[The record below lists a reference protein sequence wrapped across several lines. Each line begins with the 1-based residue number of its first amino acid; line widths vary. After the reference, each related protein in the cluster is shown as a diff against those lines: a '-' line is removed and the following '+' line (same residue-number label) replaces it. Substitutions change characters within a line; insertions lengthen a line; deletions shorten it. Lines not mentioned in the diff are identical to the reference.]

1 MAVRLLVFDNTE
13 AFIGEVS
20 DIRSLTRV
28 EEINGEH
35 SLTFTTPM
43 ELAKQNRVLYRDS
56 QDAWHEYVIAGVEQ
70 THDEDAQ
77 AVGTY
82 FCVWSLQY
90 DLEGTIVKTQPGK
103 VNPVTSTV
111 ALTHALAGTAR
122 WTVGSVT
129 QNTTGGASMYYL
141 SGWEALG
148 QVVEV
153 WGGEVSVT
161 ISVDDDGT
169 ILSRQVNLLDHLG
182 SAESV
187 RRFDYSADMQSI
199 VRTVEDAPFTCRITP
214 RGAAVESENGG
225 YGRKI
230 DITSVNGG
238 VEYLEDPDVVDIVKL
253 PDGNGGWEYP
263 NQVVEFDGIEDPQ
276 TLYDTA
282 MAHLHDFTRPRVS
295 YEAEVVQLAAAG
307 MNPHGIALGDAV
319 DVVDKAFTPAGL
331 RLTGRVT
338 RAEWDDLD
346 PANNAIT
353 IGFNPQGFA
362 GQFQDLQADIRA
374 INDWRDTLTTEEYIE
389 GIIDRLNDAVNA
401 TGGYTYLVP
410 GIGMVTYDVAVTD
423 PAVGAEAS
431 AAVEIRGGTIRIAD
445 SKDAQGNWEWRT
457 VFTAGH
463 IAGELVTAAQIVTG
477 YIGSAGS
484 TFIDLDNNIVQLGD
498 TADNSITV
506 SDAGISFNGIG
517 GSKVGFIDSGNT
529 MAVGYKRVESLTSE
543 QVEDVKDGGTA
554 TIFMA
559 GWEEPDFADGDLTLS
574 IGYYLG
580 SWIRYSDGFTF
591 SGYGTQHGNVFD
603 AELVAA
609 SGSDPWKIVLSLG
622 TLVPLS
628 SASIVINWWADGPA
642 PRVAFGGDTTGDFG
656 FAVNYLT
663 HADGY
668 ASFAAGNNTQVTGG
682 SSAAFGGG
690 TKATG
695 NYQMVLGKW
704 NATDST
710 KLLIVGNGSDDAT
723 RSNAL
728 TLDGSGNLALAGSV
742 TATDITISASST
754 TTINDVATAASGYT
768 VSAVGW
774 SQWGKIA
781 TMYVQVKNTN
791 ALSANTLYNPVATL
805 VSGKR
810 PLQYA
815 PATLGTN
822 ANNYG
827 NAQVN
832 TNGNLAI
839 RPSVAIAAG
848 STINIRSTFIVA

>member
-13 AFIGEVS
+13 AFIGEVA
-20 DIRSLTRV
+20 DIRSLTRI

-35 SLTFTTPM
+35 SLTFSTPM
-43 ELAKQNRVLYRDS
+43 ELSKQNRVLYRDS
-56 QDAWHEYVIAGVEQ
+56 QDAWHEYVITGVEQ
-70 THDEDAQ
+70 THDEDVQ

-82 FCVWSLQY
+82 YCVWSLQY

-182 SAESV
+182 SGSSV
-187 RRFDYSADMQSI
+187 RRFDYSSDMQSI

-214 RGAAVESENGG
+214 RGAAIESENGG

-319 DVVDKAFTPAGL
+319 DVVDRAFTPAGL

-374 INDWRDTLTTEEYIE
+374 INDWRDTLTTEEYISD
-389 GIIDRLNDAVNA
+389 IISRLNETVNA
-401 TGGYTYLVP
+401 TGGYTYLVE
-410 GIGMVTYDVAVTD
+410 GTGMVTYDVAVTD
-423 PAVGAEAS
+423 PSIGAEAS

-445 SKDAQGNWEWRT
+445 SKDAQGNWEWST

-463 IAGELVTAAQIVTG
+463 IAGELVTAAQIITG
-477 YIGSAGS
+477 YIGSAGG
-484 TFIDLDNNIVQLGD
+484 TYIDLDHDTINLGTSNGALTFLNGLGEVSKNTYGALEVLGNVGVHVGLSTGSAAGSNSATVVEGGSGTEWAAITLGNPDQLQEGHRVLFD
-498 TADNSITV
+498 ANTISMRSTNRFDLGTAPYRVIEALTDGQVYTASGIDMGQTLDLHTTDVNTSV
-506 SDAGISFNGIG
+506 AGISDAYTQDYVARLRPSNTGGNLGIYLNEVGTSNIVHYLINSAKGRITYRTSSNG
-517 GSKVGFIDSGNT
+517 GSTWTAQHGIRSNWTSLGNFT
-529 MAVGYKRVESLTSE
+529 GSNHL
-543 QVEDVKDGGTA
+543 D
-554 TIFMA
+554 I
-559 GWEEPDFADGDLTLS
+559 DLTDYDELMVVAKFS
-574 IGYYLG
+574 GKLFVSSLPKAALTTSNQEWWLGGGKDETNTANNGAARALVNVTTTRVTGVAANNGSSSVLG
-580 SWIRYSDGFTF
+580 STTFT
-591 SGYGTQHGNVFD
+591 V
-603 AELVAA
+603 
-609 SGSDPWKIVLSLG
+609 
-622 TLVPLS
+622 
-628 SASIVINWWADGPA
+628 
-642 PRVAFGGDTTGDFG
+642 
-656 FAVNYLT
+656 
-663 HADGY
+663 Y
-668 ASFAAGNNTQVTGG
+668 A
-682 SSAAFGGG
+682 
-690 TKATG
+690 
-695 NYQMVLGKW
+695 
-704 NATDST
+704 
-710 KLLIVGNGSDDAT
+710 
-723 RSNAL
+723 R
-728 TLDGSGNLALAGSV
+728 
-742 TATDITISASST
+742 
-754 TTINDVATAASGYT
+754 
-768 VSAVGW
+768 
-774 SQWGKIA
+774 
-781 TMYVQVKNTN
+781 
-791 ALSANTLYNPVATL
+791 
-805 VSGKR
+805 
-810 PLQYA
+810 
-815 PATLGTN
+815 
-822 ANNYG
+822 
-827 NAQVN
+827 
-832 TNGNLAI
+832 
-839 RPSVAIAAG
+839 
-848 STINIRSTFIVA
+848 